1 MKQSIRSIPG
11 RLWQFISRYL
21 AETLASVAILLFC
34 LSFITPGYDYLLGRQ
49 VSRVQANLHRR
60 QQSVER
66 YVLRAFDTP
75 PDEMLKMPD
84 LPEDIVI
91 YRYLADTLQ
100 SWVHQ
105 FPIGNDALQAYSFTY
120 RLQYQSNSNV
130 YSAPLAYIGVREHYV
145 NLGSD
150 WYILNMQLNPSRNM
164 KVVTGIRIKTEHPF
178 ADRPAQ
184 INRRLHLDPGFT
196 TVDIN
201 YDDAGIVYG
210 LEGAPLFSIVADS
223 PEALSTWSTSIKWY
237 ALLFA
242 VLSLFVMHS
251 RRRAWSTFWIAFAG
265 LVLIR
270 LAAVF
275 LSYHSIVAGQLFSP
289 LLYADVAI
297 FDSFGSFLLNHL
309 LVALTVI
316 LLFMMRGRI
325 NQASQVS
332 RRSRIA
338 ISVALCLG
346 AALLVAYI
354 HLTLHSLI
362 LNSTVVMEPFR
373 IGDLS
378 IYTLLCYLAYA
389 ALFLALLC
397 LLQMASGVMGG
408 RNSLRQPFSYR
419 GILIY
424 VLVISAYC
432 VIAETA
438 FGRERE
444 YEMNRV
450 RTAKLAIERDLRL
463 ESDLRTIEASIAA
476 DPFFPML
483 SSVNAV
489 EIIRSRLVDRYLT
502 NEMLRK
508 YDMSV
513 TVCGPRN
520 LLAPDPVSQPLNC
533 YQFFSELIRDAGTVI
548 APGSSFYF
556 IKNHDGRAS
565 YLGMFVY
572 FSPSDGEVSRMFL
585 ELKARYKEDP
595 FDIFAQVSD
604 FSSTLPARYSYARY
618 SDGMLV
624 MNDGAY
630 RYSTQIPQGYPNGY
644 IRIEK
649 NRFIHFINSMT
660 DTEMTVISRSRTP
673 FFTFVISFSYLFIFF
688 AVFMLLM
695 TARHRSGLMLSLPPH
710 SLKRRITLM
719 TTGIMAL
726 ALASLAAATI
736 FYTGNI
742 RDERNQR
749 QMQERISSLQ
759 TGLSEACRYATAFD
773 DLRTPQFLSTL
784 ESLSRIMGCEIHVY
798 DVHGQLLCS
807 TKPELFDR
815 FVVGKRMNAD
825 AFEEIVHLHAL
836 NYSALESLSGVRFY
850 SLYAPLTN
858 GSGEM
863 VAIINTP
870 FLSRSNYIEQT
881 AMSSVAMIINIYLVL
896 LIAAIILGLFL
907 SNSMLR
913 PLDQLRYRLQ
923 ALGAGREN
931 QHIRYRNPKDEIGVL
946 VSAYNKMVDDLEES
960 TRRLAAS
967 ERERAWKE
975 MARQIAHEIKN
986 PLTPMRLSI
995 QHLIRLKK
1003 SGAQDWQERIE
1014 PLAASLLEQIEVLSD
1029 TASEFSAIART
1040 FQEDAGPVD
1049 VDALLREQVVLFEG
1063 RENIDISYSC
1073 TAGNTVLRLVR
1084 QQMTRVFVNL
1094 LTNSVQAIE
1103 GAGGRGRIRVLLC
1116 EETSAEGRRMLRITF
1131 EDDGP
1136 GVPEDNIVKLFT
1148 PNFTTKTGGSG
1159 LGLVI
1164 SRSIIEQTGGTLSYS
1179 RSETLGGA
1187 CFTVLLFA

>member
-1 MKQSIRSIPG
+1 MKRSSNSLPG
-11 RLWQFISRYL
+11 RIWQFLSRYL
-21 AETLASVAILLFC
+21 AETFAVVAILLFC
-34 LSFITPGYDYLLGRQ
+34 LSFLTPGYDFLLGRQ
-49 VSRVQANLHRR
+49 VSRVQENLHRR
-60 QQSVER
+60 QQCVER

-130 YSAPLAYIGVREHYV
+130 YSAPLAYIGIREHYV

-164 KVVTGIRIKTEHPF
+164 KVVTGIRIKTEYPF
-178 ADRPAQ
+178 ADRPAD
-184 INRRLHLDPGFT
+184 INRRLHLSSGFT

-201 YDDAGIVYG
+201 YDDTGIVYG

-242 VLSLFVMHS
+242 VLSLLALHS
-251 RRRAWSTFWIAFAG
+251 RKREWRTFWIGFGG

-270 LAAVF
+270 VAAFF
-275 LSYHSIVAGQLFSP
+275 LSYHSIAAGQLFSP
-289 LLYADVAI
+289 LLYADIAL
-297 FDSFGSFLLNHL
+297 FDSLGSLLLNHL
-309 LVALTVI
+309 FIALTVL
-316 LLFMMRGRI
+316 LLFIMRGRI
-325 NQASQVS
+325 YQASQKS
-332 RRSRIA
+332 RKYKIG
-338 ISVALCLG
+338 IPTALCIG
-346 AALLVAYI
+346 AALLAAYI

-378 IYTLLCYLAYA
+378 IYTLMCYMAYA
-389 ALFLALLC
+389 SLFLALLC
-397 LLQMASGVMGG
+397 LLQMASSVYGT
-408 RNSLRQPFSYR
+408 RDADREPFSYR
-419 GILIY
+419 GILIFA
-424 VLVISAYC
+424 LLISAYC
-432 VIAETA
+432 VIAEST

-463 ESDLRTIEASIAA
+463 ESDLRTVESSIAS

-483 SSVNAV
+483 SSVNGV

-513 TVCGPRN
+513 TVCGPHN
-520 LLAPDPVSQPLNC
+520 LLAPDPVSQPVNC
-533 YQFFSELIRDAGTVI
+533 YQFYSDLIRESGTVI

-572 FSPSDGEVSRMFL
+572 FSPNEGEVSRMFL

-604 FSSTLPARYSYARY
+604 FSTTLPARYSYARY

-630 RYSTQIPQGYPNGY
+630 RYSTQIPKEYPTGY

-660 DTEMTVISRSRTP
+660 DSEMTVISRPRTP

-688 AVFMLLM
+688 TVFMLIL
-695 TARHRSGLMLSLPPH
+695 TVRHRSRLLLSLPPH

-719 TTGIMAL
+719 TTGVMVL

-742 RDERNQR
+742 RKDRNQR

-759 TGLSEACRYATAFD
+759 TGLSEACRYATVFD

-784 ESLSRIMGCEIHVY
+784 ESLSRIMSCEIHVY

-836 NYSALESLSGVRFY
+836 NYSAVESLSGVRFY

-870 FLSRSNYIEQT
+870 FLSRTNYIEQT

-913 PLDQLRYRLQ
+913 PLDQLRDRLQ

-1003 SGAQDWQERIE
+1003 SGAPDWQDRIE
-1014 PLAASLLEQIEVLSD
+1014 PLAASLLEQIDVLSD

-1040 FQEDAGPVD
+1040 FQEDAEPVD
-1049 VDALLREQVVLFEG
+1049 VDALLREQVVLFES
-1063 RENIDISYSC
+1063 RENIDFSYTC
-1073 TAGNTVLRLVR
+1073 AAEHTVCKMIR
-1084 QQMTRVFVNL
+1084 QQMARVFVNL

-1103 GAGGRGRIRVLLC
+1103 GDRGTGRIKVTLL
-1116 EETSAEGRRMLRITF
+1116 EETAEDSRRVLRITF

-1136 GVPEDNIVKLFT
+1136 GVPEDNIAKLFT